1 MNAPDSD
8 LALCMNTRTLVLAAA
23 VVIGS
28 CTASL
33 LARPDPAAAAQ
44 KDDEQ
49 APPPIFSTLDF
60 DKALAQTKG
69 TDKVLI
75 AKFTAEWCGPCKMMD
90 RTTWRDD
97 KVVTWVKDNGLA
109 VQVDVDK
116 QRKVASEYAVRAMPT
131 MILFK
136 NGEPVDRTVGYRD
149 AAALLRWAE
158 NAKAG
163 KTELDA
169 MEDKAKAQGDE
180 LSIRERMDL
189 ARSFVQGEKF
199 DRATREY
206 LWLWNNML
214 KKEPAMYGVRL
225 SFMASEIEDLCAQDK
240 AAHAAF
246 TQVRDT
252 TETRLKG
259 EDKSWDDLA
268 DWITLNQIL
277 REPAKTLAWY
287 DRIKGDPA
295 AAETIERSAFR
306 LQPLL
311 EAEDRW
317 ADVGQLVRNP
327 IKTLKS
333 DHQLATMNRPMG
345 NADAE
350 LRKRV
355 QEIAL
360 EGFRERTA
368 NLYFALL
375 AADRGMDAERY
386 ADAAI
391 KLDDT
396 SSMRVE
402 LVRRAIEGQQGTEQQ
417 LRLLDEAEKKGA
429 DVDELR
435 TQVKQE
441 LAKKAG

>member
-1 MNAPDSD
+1 MK
-8 LALCMNTRTLVLAAA
+8 THTLILAAA
-23 VVIGS
+23 VMIGFS
-28 CTASL
+28 APCLFAE
-33 LARPDPAAAAQ
+33 PDPSPAAQ
-44 KDDEQ
+44 KDGAHE
-49 APPPIFSTLDF
+49 PPPVFSTLEF

-97 KVVTWVKDNGLA
+97 KVVKWVKDNGLA

-116 QRKVASEYAVRAMPT
+116 QRKVASAYAVRAMPT

-136 NGEPVDRTVGYRD
+136 NGEPVDRAVGYRD
-149 AAALLRWAE
+149 ATALLRWAE

-163 KTELDA
+163 RTELDA
-169 MEDKAKAQGDE
+169 MEDNAKAQGDG

-199 DRATREY
+199 DKATREY

-225 SFMASEIEDLCAQDK
+225 SFMAGDIEDLCVQDK
-240 AAHAAF
+240 GAHAAF
-246 TQVRDT
+246 AQVRDT

-268 DWITLNQIL
+268 DWITLNEIL

-287 DRIKGDPA
+287 DRIKNDPEA
-295 AAETIERSAFR
+295 RETIERSGFR

-317 ADVGQLVRNP
+317 ADVGLLVRNP
-327 IKTLKS
+327 IKSLKD
-333 DHQLATMNRPMG
+333 DHQMATMNRPMG

-360 EGFRERTA
+360 ESFRGRAA
-368 NLYFALL
+368 NMYFALL
-375 AADRGMDAERY
+375 AADRTMDAERY
-386 ADAAI
+386 ADEAV

-396 SSMRVE
+396 PTMRVE
-402 LVRRAIEGQQGTEQQ
+402 LVRRAIEGNQGSDQQ
-417 LRLLDEAEKKGA
+417 LRLLDQAEKSGA
-429 DVDELR
+429 DVAELR
-435 TQVKQE
+435 ALVKKE